1 TFLSWGSGLFS
12 LFYLIRMER
21 GVLVQLHAVS
31 LGNETA
37 STFVKKALQIYDVVD
52 FIHIRERHWTVKQYV
67 EVIARLQEHDLGLTK
82 LVINDRLD
90 IAAMYHVPNIHL
102 PSHGHDVADVRRYF
116 PHLQIGCSVH
126 SVTEANL
133 QAQNRADYLFFVHVF
148 QTDSKPGLQARGLAQ
163 LKQVVDAVSVPVI
176 AIGGITLENIAEVM
190 ELGVKGAAVMSG
202 IFAAK
207 DGQKAGLQYR
217 QKLND
222 RQVDN
227 DGRYE

>member
-1 TFLSWGSGLFS
+1 
-12 LFYLIRMER
+12 MER

-90 IAAMYHVPNIHL
+90 LVAMYHVPNIHL
-102 PSHGHDVADVRRYF
+102 PSHGHDVDDVRRYF

-126 SVTEANL
+126 SVTEAKL
-133 QAQNRADYLFFVHVF
+133 QAQNQVDYLFFGHVF
-148 QTDSKPGLQARGLAQ
+148 PTNSKPGIQARGLAQ

-176 AIGGITLENIAEVM
+176 AIGGITPKSIAEVM
-190 ELGVKGAAVMSG
+190 ELGIMGVAVMSG
-202 IFAAK
+202 IFAAE
-207 DGQKAGLQYR
+207 DCQQAAIQYR
-217 QKLND
+217 QKLRERKGD
-222 RQVDN
+222 KH
-227 DGRYE
+227 GGYY